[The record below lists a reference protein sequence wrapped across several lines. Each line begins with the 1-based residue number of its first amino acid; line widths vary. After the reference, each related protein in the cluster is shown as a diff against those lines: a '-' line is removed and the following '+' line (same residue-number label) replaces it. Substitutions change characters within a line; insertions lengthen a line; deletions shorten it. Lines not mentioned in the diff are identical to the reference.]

1 MKIDLTVLN
10 KKTLSDLT
18 MVSVQAKHLGLKAYL
33 VGGVVRDMLLGRASS
48 DLDIVVEGNAI
59 ELAKAI
65 ASCAKAHITVY
76 KQFGTAT
83 VVFDNGVIMDF
94 ATARSESY
102 LNSGALPIVK
112 PGSIKEDLFR
122 RDFTIN
128 ALAVALCADN
138 FGELQ
143 DFYGAYQDLQR
154 KKISVLHEK
163 SFLDDPTRILRAVR
177 FEARLGFQIE
187 FKTLS
192 LLKKALEAHVE
203 KTVKAPRYFAEFRKF
218 FMEAHPTTGLRRL
231 ASLKGMNFIK
241 FGFNPDWRTLS
252 QVEKV
257 LKKLKRDDFYSSK
270 DWSTTF
276 LLAFFSRATLTQISS
291 YAKHFHLTKSELMSL
306 INLPGSKKILKALQT
321 KHLRPSEI
329 YEILDPVDLEII
341 YFIRATTSV
350 NMVARRLDQF
360 LKKWRMVSLAIN
372 GEDLKDLGCKPG
384 RKMGALLH
392 RLLLNKIDGKIKS
405 HRDEIDFAKRFG
417 AVLFKN

>member
-10 KKTLSDLT
+10 KKTLADFK
-18 MVSVQAKHLGLKAYL
+18 MVSVEAERLGLTAYL
-33 VGGVVRDMLLGRASS
+33 VGGVVRDVLLGRASS

-65 ASCAKAHITVY
+65 ASRAKAHITVY

-83 VVFDNGVIMDF
+83 VVFHNGVIIDF
-94 ATARSESY
+94 ATARSEYY

-122 RDFTIN
+122 RDFTVN
-128 ALAVALCADN
+128 ALAVILCAKN

-143 DFYGAYQDLQR
+143 DFYGGYQDLQR

-163 SFLDDPTRILRAVR
+163 SFIDDPTRILRAVR

-187 FKTLS
+187 AKTLS

-218 FMEAHPTTGLRRL
+218 FMEAHPTATLKRL
-231 ASLKGMNFIK
+231 AALKGLNFIK
-241 FGFNPDWRTLS
+241 SGFNPDWKILS
-252 QVEKV
+252 QAEKV
-257 LKKLKRDDFYSSK
+257 IERLKKDDFYSLK
-270 DWSTTF
+270 DWSMTF
-276 LLAFFSRATLTQISS
+276 LLAFFSKATSVQISS
-291 YAKHFHLTKSELMSL
+291 YAKHFHLTKAELMSL
-306 INLPGSKKILKALQT
+306 ISLPESKKILKALQT

-329 YEILDPVDLEII
+329 YKILDPVDLEII

-350 NMVARRLDQF
+350 NIIARRLDKF
-360 LKKWRMVSLAIN
+360 FKKWRMVSLVIN

-384 RKMGALLH
+384 REMGALLH
-392 RLLLNKIDGKIKS
+392 RLLLNKIDGKIKR

-417 AVLFKN
+417 AVFRKI